1 MNYCSY
7 CGHPNQDNSLFCGS
21 CGKPLSAE
29 TGRNTNTTSKEKSSW
44 VYSLNEYVG
53 NDRPTDLNWK
63 VLFSDVFKSHTTEE
77 AEAIFICGTR
87 TTTPA
92 PSEVSKDWPHPWLYS
107 RVLVMFLIAFGLLWV
122 CVSGFSNPNAMP
134 GMIVV
139 GSFAVPLSTMILF
152 LEVNAWRNVSMYH
165 VIQTFLVGG
174 CASLVATLFLFSIY
188 SVEELSFFGAFM
200 VGLIEEIGKAVIV
213 YAFIKRFGKPSILTG
228 MLIGASVGAG
238 FAAFESAGYALQPLI
253 QFLQYSGFAAA
264 HGQMLDEQQMLD
276 AIHQSIFLR
285 GFLAPG
291 GHVAWAAISGAAII
305 IAAKVKGMFDTGV
318 FTEKRFLRL
327 FAIPVVLHGLWDS
340 PLAGWLNNIFPFVGY
355 IALIIL
361 VWMVVLILINM
372 GLAEVN
378 RENSIQN
385 C

>member
-1 MNYCSY
+1 
-7 CGHPNQDNSLFCGS
+7 
-21 CGKPLSAE
+21 
-29 TGRNTNTTSKEKSSW
+29 
-44 VYSLNEYVG
+44 
-53 NDRPTDLNWK
+53 
-63 VLFSDVFKSHTTEE
+63 
-77 AEAIFICGTR
+77 
-87 TTTPA
+87 
-92 PSEVSKDWPHPWLYS
+92 
-107 RVLVMFLIAFGLLWV
+107 
-122 CVSGFSNPNAMP
+122 
-134 GMIVV
+134 
-139 GSFAVPLSTMILF
+139 
-152 LEVNAWRNVSMYH
+152 
-165 VIQTFLVGG
+165 
-174 CASLVATLFLFSIY
+174 
-188 SVEELSFFGAFM
+188 
-200 VGLIEEIGKAVIV
+200 
-213 YAFIKRFGKPSILTG
+213 
-228 MLIGASVGAG
+228 
-238 FAAFESAGYALQPLI
+238 
-253 QFLQYSGFAAA
+253 
-264 HGQMLDEQQMLD
+264 MLD

-340 PLAGWLNNIFPFVGY
+340 PLAGWLNNIFPFAGY